1 MKLSLSRLMYNIY
14 LAASVKLVICLG
26 RSTSEFK
33 SVSHDSFQIFLCFF
47 PFFRS
52 LSFCNIYSFFQFHF
66 EWIGLCG
73 FRFVAKVFEFR
84 IGSQWL
90 YGSRFCEYRL
100 ITHKISKLIAKKNK
114 QQNSIEPVILETFFF
129 SFLFFWKKKI
139 VSVFALNHTHII
151 WYFERKHAIPSEFDV
166 KMLKRA
172 IWMRL
177 WCALNI
183 SFVAWEWLA
192 DGEHE
197 MSK

>member
-1 MKLSLSRLMYNIY
+1 MEKIHIKIHSFPNKINCSFLKYIYFLFRYKIDKSNFVANIYVSRPWLVFVYVWVCSFIENYAQEPMKLSLSRLMYNIY

-100 ITHKISKLIAKKNK
+100 ITHKISKLIAKK
-114 QQNSIEPVILETFFF
+114 
-129 SFLFFWKKKI
+129 
-139 VSVFALNHTHII
+139 
-151 WYFERKHAIPSEFDV
+151 
-166 KMLKRA
+166 
-172 IWMRL
+172 
-177 WCALNI
+177 
-183 SFVAWEWLA
+183 
-192 DGEHE
+192 
-197 MSK
+197 